1 MDGNRLQLLLLE
13 KHMRVEGCRL
23 SDQLIVDS
31 LRGWSRTIKV
41 LQALECHLLSQ
52 LSASFRLREV
62 KWEDSF
68 ITFEHEL
75 EYLALT
81 YSLAAR
87 VD

>member
-1 MDGNRLQLLLLE
+1 MQLLLLE
-13 KHMRVEGCRL
+13 KHMRVKGCRL

-41 LQALECHLLSQ
+41 LQALEGHLLSQ

-81 YSLAAR
+81 DSLAAR